1 MALLIAAEYKATMS
15 VGMKLL
21 QPEDVSHPVALGDYV
36 RSIPEKDLDGHDF
49 TSKEIVAVCRDP
61 SDRWVHVLLK
71 SASREVYLVIVVD
84 QTRRSVHGHH
94 LLDLHRLY
102 GLDALSAD

>member
-1 MALLIAAEYKATMS
+1 MAATAHRQDRRPTS
-15 VGMKLL
+15 RCTEADK
-21 QPEDVSHPVALGDYV
+21 DLGHTDV

-49 TSKEIVAVCRDP
+49 TSKEIVAVYRDP